1 MKKTFIFVCG
11 SLAVV
16 LFGLPSS
23 AASQTVRRVQP
34 AEAAIATAV
43 WHGDTLYVSGQ
54 VPDPVTPA
62 DAAKGMSAVYAK
74 DTRSQSESVFR
85 KIERILKE
93 QGLGLRD
100 VVKMQVFLVG
110 DPATGNK
117 MDFAGMMAAY
127 TKFFGTPE
135 QPNKPA
141 RSTVQVAGLAAA
153 GALVEV
159 EVIAVRSK

>member
-1 MKKTFIFVCG
+1 MKKTFVVVCG
-11 SLAVV
+11 ALAVV

-62 DAAKGMSAVYAK
+62 DPAKGVSAVYAK

-110 DPATGNK
+110 
-117 MDFAGMMAAY
+117 
-127 TKFFGTPE
+127 
-135 QPNKPA
+135 
-141 RSTVQVAGLAAA
+141 
-153 GALVEV
+153 
-159 EVIAVRSK
+159 